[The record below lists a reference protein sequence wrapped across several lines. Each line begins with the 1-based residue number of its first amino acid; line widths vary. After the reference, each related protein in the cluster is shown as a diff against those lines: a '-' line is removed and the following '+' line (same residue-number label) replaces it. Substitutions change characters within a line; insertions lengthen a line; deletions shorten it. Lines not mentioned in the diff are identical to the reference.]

1 MSNKISTLGYFKKR
15 LKDNGFIVLDLFKN
29 YNSND
34 HRKWT
39 IMINPN
45 IESLIITCRIDKDFD
60 SPVYEFISA
69 VSKSPVN
76 ICTSSM
82 EVIIDK
88 LLNTF
93 EIGNNNKNSPYFKPK
108 SLDKPSS

>member
-29 YNSND
+29 YSSKD
-34 HRKWT
+34 PRKWT
-39 IMINPN
+39 IMLNPN
-45 IESLIITCRIDKDFD
+45 FESLIVTCRIEPDFE

-69 VSKSPVN
+69 TSKSPVN
-76 ICTSSM
+76 ISTSSM

-93 EIGNNNKNSPYFKPK
+93 NINNNNKNSPYFKEK
-108 SLDKPSS
+108 SLDKPNT